1 MKIVAALS
9 GGVDSTVAAALALK
23 EGAEVIG
30 ATLAMKHPDP
40 AFSAAQRCAGQA
52 DLDAVKAVAD
62 KLGIEHV
69 VLDRFPQFRDSVL
82 RPAAETY
89 MQGRTPN
96 PCCVCN
102 AEVKFA
108 ALLDFARSIGA
119 DKVITG
125 HYAQIG
131 ADLRLR
137 RGVDPVKDQ
146 TYFLYRLTPEML
158 KNIDFPVGGMP
169 KFEVRRLAAELDMPT
184 AERPDSQD
192 ACFMA
197 EGETFGET
205 LRRLFDLPAR
215 PGAFFYR
222 GKKVGDHP
230 GIHHYTLGQ
239 RKGLRVA
246 LGQRGYVSQIRQDG
260 NIELET
266 DEACLF
272 SRGFTLQDICGELP
286 EQGMVQIR
294 YRSKPVLARVS
305 GNTVTTAE
313 PQRAVTPGQSAVF
326 YDGDILL
333 GGGVI
338 YDLHAV

>member
-30 ATLAMKHPDP
+30 VTLALKHPDP
-40 AFSAAQRCAGQA
+40 AFSEAQRCAGQA

-62 KLGIEHV
+62 KLGIRHV
-69 VLDRFPQFRDSVL
+69 VLDRFPLFRDRVL

-108 ALLDFARSIGA
+108 ALLDYARSIGA

-125 HYAQIG
+125 HYARI
-131 ADLRLR
+131 DNLRLR
-137 RGVDPVKDQ
+137 RGADPAKDQ

-158 KNIDFPVGGMP
+158 KNISFPVGDLP
-169 KFEVRRLAAELDMPT
+169 KTEVRRIAAELELPT

-197 EGETFGET
+197 QGETFGET
-205 LRRLFDLPAR
+205 LRRLFELPAQ
-215 PGAFFYR
+215 PGIFFYR
-222 GKKVGDHP
+222 GKKVGTHP
-230 GIHHYTLGQ
+230 GIHQYTLGQ

-246 LGQRGYVSQIRQDG
+246 LGQRGYVAQIRQDG
-260 NIELET
+260 SIELET
-266 DEACLF
+266 DEQCLF
-272 SRGFTLQDICGELP
+272 SRGFTLENICGELP
-286 EQGMVQIR
+286 ERGLVQIR
-294 YRSKPVLARVS
+294 YRSKPVPASVS
-305 GNTVTTAE
+305 GSLVLTDE

-338 YDLHAV
+338 HELHAV

>member
-30 ATLAMKHPDP
+30 VTLAMKHPDP
-40 AFSAAQRCAGQA
+40 AFSDAQRCAGQA

-69 VLDRFPQFRDSVL
+69 VLDRFPLFRDRVL

-89 MQGRTPN
+89 LQGRTPN

-108 ALLDFARSIGA
+108 ALLDYARSIGA

-125 HYAQIG
+125 HYARIDG
-131 ADLRLR
+131 NFRLR
-137 RGVDPVKDQ
+137 RGADPIKDQ
-146 TYFLYRLTPEML
+146 TYFLYRLTPDML
-158 KNIDFPVGGMP
+158 KNIDFPVGDMP
-169 KFEVRRLAAELDMPT
+169 KSEVRRIAAELDMPT

-205 LRRLFDLPAR
+205 LRRLFDLPAK
-215 PGAFFYR
+215 PGTFFYR
-222 GKKVGDHP
+222 GKKVGTHP
-230 GIHHYTLGQ
+230 GIHQYTLGQ

-266 DEACLF
+266 DENRLF

-286 EQGMVQIR
+286 EQGLVQIR
-294 YRSKPVLARVS
+294 YRSKPVLASVS
-305 GNTVTTAE
+305 GNVVTTAE

>member
-30 ATLAMKHPDP
+30 VTLAMRHPDP
-40 AFSAAQRCAGQA
+40 AFSAVQRCAGLA
-52 DLDAVKAVAD
+52 DMEAVEAVCR
-62 KLGIEHV
+62 KLKINHV
-69 VLDRFPQFRDSVL
+69 VLDRFPQFRDRVL

-108 ALLDFARSIGA
+108 ALLDYARSIGA

-125 HYAQIG
+125 HYARI
-131 ADLRLR
+131 DNLRLR
-137 RGVDPVKDQ
+137 RGADPAKDQ

-158 KNIDFPVGGMP
+158 KNIAFPVGDMP
-169 KFEVRRLAAELDMPT
+169 KTEVRRIAAELELPT

-197 EGETFGET
+197 QGETFGET
-205 LRRLFDLPAR
+205 LRRLFELPAQ
-215 PGAFFYR
+215 PGKFFYR
-222 GKKVGDHP
+222 GKKVGTHP
-230 GIHHYTLGQ
+230 GIHQYTLGQ

-246 LGQRGYVSQIRQDG
+246 LGQRGYVSRIGQDG

-266 DEACLF
+266 DEQCLF
-272 SRGFTLQDICGELP
+272 SRGFTLENICGELP
-286 EQGMVQIR
+286 AHGLVQIR
-294 YRSKPVLARVS
+294 YRSKPVPAAVS
-305 GNTVTTAE
+305 GNLILTDE
-313 PQRAVTPGQSAVF
+313 PHRAKSEAKR
-326 YDGDILL
+326 
-333 GGGVI
+333 
-338 YDLHAV
+338 A

>member
-9 GGVDSTVAAALALK
+9 GGVDSTVAAALAQK
-23 EGAEVIG
+23 AGAEVIG
-30 ATLAMKHPDP
+30 VTLALKHPDP
-40 AFSAAQRCAGQA
+40 AFSAAQRCSGQA

-62 KLGIEHV
+62 KLHIEHV
-69 VLDRFPQFRDSVL
+69 VLDRFPLFRDQVL

-89 MQGRTPN
+89 LQGRTPN

-108 ALLDFARSIGA
+108 ALLDYARSIGA

-125 HYAQIG
+125 HYARITE
-131 ADLRLR
+131 DLHLR
-137 RGVDPVKDQ
+137 RGKDPVKDQ
-146 TYFLYRLTPEML
+146 TYFLYRLTPEMQ
-158 KNIDFPVGGMP
+158 KNIAFPVGDMP
-169 KFEVRRLAAELDMPT
+169 KSEVRRIAAELALPT

-205 LRRLFDLPAR
+205 LRRLFDLPAC
-215 PGAFFYR
+215 PGAFYYR
-222 GKKVGDHP
+222 GKKVGTHP
-230 GIHHYTLGQ
+230 GIHQYTLGQ

-246 LGQRGYVSQIRQDG
+246 LGQRGYVAQIRQDG

-266 DEACLF
+266 DEKCLF
-272 SRGFTLQDICGELP
+272 SRGFTLKDICGTLP
-286 EQGMVQIR
+286 EEGLLQIR
-294 YRSKPVLARVS
+294 YRSKPVWAAVS
-305 GNTVTTAE
+305 GNQVTTAE

-326 YDGDILL
+326 YNDDILL

-338 YDLHAV
+338 HELHAV